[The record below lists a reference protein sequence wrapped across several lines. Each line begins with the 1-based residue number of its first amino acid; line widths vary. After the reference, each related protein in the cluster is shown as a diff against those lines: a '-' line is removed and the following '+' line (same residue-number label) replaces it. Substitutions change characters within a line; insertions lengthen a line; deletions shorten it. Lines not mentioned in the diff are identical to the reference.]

1 MFNPTATYRFQF
13 HKEFSFADFAKV
25 IPYLKKLGVATVYAS
40 PIFEAVP
47 GSNHGYDGTNPH
59 IINPEVGSLGALREI
74 SSALRQE
81 GIGWLQDIVPN
92 HMAYHPRNRWL
103 MDVLEKG
110 QQSVYAAY
118 FDVAWNHSE
127 TEGRLMVPFLGGDLP
142 GVIERG
148 ELTVAFE
155 AGHFVF
161 KYYDSAFPL
170 GPDSYSTI
178 LGLDDPAGVTVIRQW
193 LEQCRELKQTEDPRA
208 FSEGWK
214 ELLKQL
220 SSLSKNEKV
229 GHYISSCIE
238 KAAGDKELLQRLAEE
253 QVYRLCSWQE
263 TDSRINYRRFFTV
276 NSLIC
281 MNIQDDE
288 VFRHYHELI
297 TQLTEEGVF
306 KGLRIDHIDG
316 LYDPT
321 KYLVDLRNTVGE
333 EVYITVE
340 KILAP
345 EEELPEQWPIE
356 GNTGYDFL
364 ALVNNLLT
372 NKKAEKAFTQYY
384 YNWINDH
391 RTVPQ
396 QVRDKK
402 AYILYQHMGGELDN
416 LYRLFLEQGLV
427 DEERVKA
434 FEPDILKKAIGA
446 FLIHCPVY
454 RFYGGIMPLVTEEA
468 AAVQDILSRVRQ
480 TEPDL
485 GEAVDLLEDALVRK
499 PLERNPEY
507 NLRAAHFYKRC
518 MQFSGPLMA
527 KGVEDTLMYTFHRFI
542 AHNEVGDAPDAFGYT
557 TEEFH
562 QRMVRRQERWPLS
575 LNATSTHDTKRGED
589 VRARLN
595 VLTDMPELWLKTV
608 GEWRQLNAP
617 LREGGA
623 PDEADEY
630 FIYQTLVGSYPVEES
645 EEEAY
650 GERLKEYLQ
659 KALREA
665 KRHSNWTRPNE
676 AYEGAVARFAEGL
689 LRKGTPFWKSFD
701 RLLKRVLPH
710 GIVNSLSQVVL
721 KFTCPGVPDVYQ
733 GCELWDLS
741 LVDPDNRRPVDYTR
755 RLGYLEALEER
766 KADKKLFGEL
776 WKSASDGR
784 IKLWLV
790 QRLLQL
796 RREHVDLL
804 TQGDY
809 MPLSIEGAYKE
820 HVLAFARRYKRKWL
834 IVALPL
840 HTALL
845 AGEQKKGTLQID
857 WKDTHIQLPRQLKG
871 EYANLL
877 GGVAAKEEKGIPVK
891 ELFRQ
896 LPLALLSME
905 AEENTRGAGVLLHI
919 TSLPSPFGIGDMG
932 PEAHKFADFLHRSKQ
947 KYWQLLPIN
956 PTEEGQ
962 GHSPYSATSSRAGN
976 TLLISPYGLAQDGLL
991 RREELPAHHLPYSDR
1006 VDYRGAGEVKHKLY
1020 DLAWKRFCEGAG
1032 GGLQEEYAAFVSK
1045 EQEWL
1050 QDYTLYT
1057 LLKKKFRGQPWYQWP
1072 EEYKLKDEVAL
1083 QDLEAEHADEAGKIR
1098 WLQFIFSRQWHQL
1111 RAYCN
1116 RRGIELVGDLP
1127 FYVSYDS
1134 ADVWSHREL
1143 FNLDAEGGVL
1153 GMAGVPPDAFSDEGQ
1168 LWGMPVFRWDVLR
1181 ERRYDWW
1188 VQRLRKNVE
1197 LFDLV
1202 RLDHFRAFAGYWE
1215 VPAGETTAIN
1225 GEWVVGPGEDFFRVV
1240 REELGSLPFVA
1251 EDLGDIDQPV
1261 LDLRDDFALPGMK
1274 ILQFAFGDDYTRSDY
1289 IPHNYSTNFLV
1300 YTGTHDNNTTKG
1312 WWRQEADEGTRGRVM
1327 HYTGRSIGEDDIVRV
1342 LAQLAYASVARIVI
1356 LPLQDVLGLD
1366 EGARMNTP
1374 ASAGGNWGWRLV
1386 PGQIVHA
1393 AEEQLRQWTYLY
1405 NRI

>member
-1 MFNPTATYRFQF
+1 MFNPIATYRFQF
-13 HKEFSFADFAKV
+13 HKAFSFADFENV
-25 IPYLKKLGVATVYAS
+25 IPYLKKLGVTTVYAS
-40 PIFEAVP
+40 PVFEAVP

-59 IINPEVGSLGALREI
+59 AINPEVGTLETLRDLSSSLRK
-74 SSALRQE
+74 E

-92 HMAYHPRNRWL
+92 HMAFHPRNRWL

-110 QQSVYAAY
+110 QQSVWANY
-118 FDVAWNHSE
+118 FDVTWNTAE
-127 TEGRLMVPFLGGDLP
+127 AEGRLMVPFLGSSLEE
-142 GVIERG
+142 VIGKG
-148 ELTVAFE
+148 ELAVGYAE
-155 AGHFVF
+155 GRLVF
-161 KYYDSAFPL
+161 QYYDSAFPL
-170 GPDSYSTI
+170 SPDSYDTI
-178 LGLDDPAGVTVIRQW
+178 LGLGDPAGAAAIQQW
-193 LEQCRELKQTEDPRA
+193 LEQRKELKQTEDPKA
-208 FSEGWK
+208 FSERWE

-220 SSLSKNEKV
+220 SALSKNEKV
-229 GHYISSCIE
+229 GGYITSCLE
-238 KAAGDKELLQRLAEE
+238 KVKGDKELLQRISEE
-253 QVYRLCSWQE
+253 QAYRLCSWQE

-276 NSLIC
+276 NGLIC
-281 MNIQDDE
+281 MHIQDDE
-288 VFRHYHELI
+288 VFRRYHELI
-297 TQLTEEGVF
+297 ATLTEEGVF

-321 KYLVDLRNTVGE
+321 KYLVDLRNLVGE

-345 EEELPEQWPIE
+345 EEELPGQWPIE

-364 ALVNNLLT
+364 AMVNNLLT
-372 NKKAEKAFTQYY
+372 NKKAERAFTQYY

-402 AYILYQHMGGELDN
+402 AHILYQHMGGELEN

-427 DEERVKA
+427 DEERVNA
-434 FEPDILKKAIGA
+434 LEPEILKRAIGA

-454 RFYGGIMPLVTEEA
+454 RFYGGILPLVTEEV
-468 AAVQDILSRVRQ
+468 AAVQDILNRVRQ
-480 TEPDL
+480 TEPGL
-485 GEAVDLLEDALVRK
+485 AGAVDLLEDAILRK
-499 PLERNPEY
+499 PLEGAAEY

-518 MQFSGPLMA
+518 MQYSGPLMA
-527 KGVEDTLMYTFHRFI
+527 KGVEDTLMYTFQRFI

-557 TEEFH
+557 AGEFH

-595 VLTDMPELWLKTV
+595 VLTDMPELWLRTV
-608 GEWRQLNAP
+608 EEWRQLNAP

-623 PDEADEY
+623 PDENDEY
-630 FIYQTLVGSYPVEES
+630 FIYQTLVGSYPLLES
-645 EEEAY
+645 EEGAY
-650 GERLKEYLQ
+650 LDRLKEYLQ

-665 KRHSNWTRPNE
+665 KGHSNWTTPNE
-676 AYEGAVARFAEGL
+676 QYEGAVARFAEGL
-689 LRKGTPFWKSFD
+689 LRKDTPFWKSFE
-701 RLLKRVLPH
+701 RLLKRITPF
-710 GIVNSLSQVVL
+710 GIINSLAQVTL

-741 LVDPDNRRPVDYTR
+741 LVDPDNRRPVDYEL
-755 RLGYLEALEER
+755 RLRYLEALEER
-766 KADKKLFGEL
+766 KTDKRLFGEL

-784 IKLWLV
+784 IKLWLI
-790 QRLLQL
+790 QRLLHL
-796 RREHVDLL
+796 RKEGEDLF

-809 MPLSIEGAYKE
+809 VPLTVEGTYKD
-820 HVLAFARRYKRKWL
+820 HVLAFARKYKRKWL
-834 IVALPL
+834 IVAVPL
-840 HTALL
+840 HTGLL
-845 AGEQKKGTLQID
+845 AGEQKRGPLEID
-857 WKDTHIQLPRQLKG
+857 WKDTSIGLPRQLKG

-877 GGVAAKEEKGIPVK
+877 GGASAKVEGGIAVK
-891 ELFRQ
+891 DLFRQ

-905 AEENTRGAGVLLHI
+905 AEENARGAGILLHI

-932 PEAHKFADFLHRSKQ
+932 PEARKFADFLHRSKQ
-947 KYWQLLPIN
+947 RYWQLLPIN

-976 TLLISPYGLAQDGLL
+976 TLLISPYLLAQEGLL
-991 RREELPAHHLPYSDR
+991 RREELPSYHLPYGER
-1006 VDYRGAGEVKHKLY
+1006 ADYRGALEVKQKLF
-1020 DLAWKRFCEGAG
+1020 DKAWQRFREG
-1032 GGLQEEYAAFVSK
+1032 GGGTLQEEFEAFINK
-1045 EQEWL
+1045 EGEWL
-1050 QDYTLYT
+1050 PDYTLYT
-1057 LLKKKFRGQPWYQWP
+1057 LLKKKFRGQPWYEWP
-1072 EEYKLKDEVAL
+1072 EEYKLKDEAAL
-1083 QDLEAEHADEAGKIR
+1083 QALEAEHKEEADKIR
-1098 WLQFIFSRQWHQL
+1098 WLQFIFSRQWHAL

-1116 RRGIELVGDLP
+1116 RRGVELVGDLP

-1134 ADVWSHREL
+1134 ADVWSHRGL
-1143 FNLDAEGGVL
+1143 FNLDEEGGVL

-1215 VPAGETTAIN
+1215 VPAGEQTAIN
-1225 GEWVVGPGEDFFRVV
+1225 GEWKVGPGEDFFRVV
-1240 REELGSLPFVA
+1240 REEMGSLPFVA

-1289 IPHNYSTNFLV
+1289 IPHNYATNFLV

-1327 HYTGRSIGEDDIVRV
+1327 HYTGRSIGEDDVVRV
-1342 LAQLAYASVARIVI
+1342 LAQLAYGSVARIVI

-1366 EGARMNTP
+1366 ESARMNTP
-1374 ASAGGNWGWRLV
+1374 ASADGNWGWRFT
-1386 PGQIVHA
+1386 PGQIVPA
-1393 AEEQLRQWTYLY
+1393 AEEQLRDWAYLY

>member
-1 MFNPTATYRFQF
+1 MFNPIATYRFQF
-13 HKEFSFADFAKV
+13 HKAFSFADFEKV
-25 IPYLKKLGVATVYAS
+25 IPYLKKLGVTTVYAS

-47 GSNHGYDGTNPH
+47 GSNHGYDGTNPLVL
-59 IINPEVGSLGALREI
+59 NPEVGTLEELREL
-74 SSALRQE
+74 SSSLRKE
-81 GIGWLQDIVPN
+81 GFGWLQDIVPN
-92 HMAYHPRNRWL
+92 HMAFHPRNRWL

-110 QQSVYAAY
+110 QQSVYANF
-118 FDVAWNHSE
+118 FDVSWNLSE
-127 TEGRLMVPFLGGDLP
+127 AEGRLMVPFLGNDLDA
-142 GVIERG
+142 VIGKG
-148 ELTVAFE
+148 ELAVAYE
-155 AGHFVF
+155 GGRLVF
-161 KYYDSAFPL
+161 KYYDSTFPL
-170 GPDSYSTI
+170 SPDSYATVLN
-178 LGLDDPAGVTVIRQW
+178 LGNPAGAAAIQQW
-193 LEQCRELKQTEDPRA
+193 LGQRKELKQTEDPKA
-208 FSEGWK
+208 FSERWE

-220 SSLSKNEKV
+220 SSLSQNEKV
-229 GHYISSCIE
+229 RSYLTACLE
-238 KAAGDKELLQRLAEE
+238 KVAGDKELLQRISEE
-253 QVYRLCSWQE
+253 QAYRLCSWQE

-276 NSLIC
+276 NGLIC
-281 MNIQDDE
+281 MHIQDEE
-288 VFRHYHELI
+288 VFARYHELI
-297 TQLTEEGVF
+297 ADLTEEGVF

-321 KYLVDLRNTVGE
+321 KYLVDLRNLVGE
-333 EVYITVE
+333 DVYITVE

-364 ALVNNLLT
+364 AMVNNLLT

-402 AYILYQHMGGELDN
+402 AHILYQHMGGELDN

-427 DEERVKA
+427 EEERVNA
-434 FEPDILKKAIGA
+434 IEAGMLKKAIGA

-454 RFYGGIMPLVTEEA
+454 RFYGGILPLVSEEVG
-468 AAVQDILSRVRQ
+468 AVQGILAQVRQ
-480 TEPDL
+480 TEPEL
-485 GEAVDLLEDALVRK
+485 TVAVDLLEEAMIRK
-499 PLERNPEY
+499 PLEGNAEY

-527 KGVEDTLMYTFHRFI
+527 KGVEDTLMYTFQRFI

-557 TEEFH
+557 PEEFH
-562 QRMVRRQERWPLS
+562 QKMVRRQERWPLS

-589 VRARLN
+589 VRTRLN
-595 VLTDMPELWLKTV
+595 VLTDLPELWLRTV
-608 GEWRQLNAP
+608 EEWRQLNAP
-617 LREGGA
+617 LREGGL
-623 PDEADEY
+623 PDANDEY
-630 FIYQTLVGSYPVEES
+630 FIYQTLVGSYPMVEG
-645 EEEAY
+645 EEGTY
-650 GERLKEYLQ
+650 LDRLKEYLQ

-665 KRHSNWTRPNE
+665 KRHSNWTAPNE
-676 AYEGAVARFAEGL
+676 AYETAVARFAEGL
-689 LRKGTPFWKSFD
+689 LRKDTPFWKSFE
-701 RLLKRVLPH
+701 RLLKRIMPFGV
-710 GIVNSLSQVVL
+710 VNSLAQVTL
-721 KFTCPGVPDVYQ
+721 KFTCPGVPDIYQ

-741 LVDPDNRRPVDYTR
+741 LVDPDNRRPVDYEL
-755 RLGYLEALEER
+755 RLGCLEALEGR
-766 KADKKLFGEL
+766 PADKRLFGEL

-796 RREHVDLL
+796 RREQEDLF

-809 MPLSIEGAYKE
+809 VPLGVEGAYKE
-820 HVLAFARRYKRKWL
+820 HVLAFARKYKRKWL
-834 IVALPL
+834 IVAVPL
-840 HTALL
+840 HTAHI
-845 AGEQKKGTLQID
+845 AGEQKKGPLEID
-857 WKDTHIQLPRQLKG
+857 WKDTRIQLPRQLKG
-871 EYANLL
+871 AYTSLV
-877 GGVAAKEEKGIPVK
+877 GGASSKVEKGVPVK
-891 ELFRQ
+891 DLFRH

-905 AEENTRGAGVLLHI
+905 AEENARGAGVLLHI

-932 PEAHKFADFLHRSKQ
+932 PEARKFADVLHRSKQ

-976 TLLISPYGLAQDGLL
+976 TLLISPYLLAQDGLL
-991 RREELPAHHLPYSDR
+991 RREELPPFHLPYGDR
-1006 VDYRGAGEVKHKLY
+1006 ADYRGALEVKHKLF
-1020 DLAWKRFCEGAG
+1020 DKAWQRFRTG
-1032 GGLQEEYAAFVSK
+1032 GGGTLRQDFEVFIQE

-1050 QDYTLYT
+1050 TDYTLYT
-1057 LLKKKFRGQPWYQWP
+1057 LLKKKYRGQPWYEWP
-1072 EEYKLKDEVAL
+1072 EEYKLKDEDAL
-1083 QDLEAEHADEAGKIR
+1083 QALEAEHQDEADKIR
-1098 WLQFIFSRQWHQL
+1098 WLQFLFSRQWHAL

-1134 ADVWSHREL
+1134 ADVWSHRGL
-1143 FNLDAEGGVL
+1143 FNLDKEGSML

-1168 LWGMPVFRWDVLR
+1168 LWGMPVFRWDVLK

-1215 VPAGETTAIN
+1215 VPAGEKTAIN
-1225 GEWVVGPGEDFFRVV
+1225 GEWKTGPGEDFFRVV
-1240 REELGSLPFVA
+1240 KEELGSLPFVA

-1274 ILQFAFGDDYTRSDY
+1274 VLQFAFGEDYTRSDY
-1289 IPHNYSTNFLV
+1289 IPHNYTSNFLV

-1327 HYTGRSIGEDDIVRV
+1327 HYTGRSIGENDIGRV
-1342 LAQLAYASVARIVI
+1342 LAQLAYGSVARIVI

-1366 EGARMNTP
+1366 EGARMNIP
-1374 ASAGGNWGWRLV
+1374 ASADGNWGWRLV
-1386 PGQIVHA
+1386 PGQIVPA
-1393 AEEQLRQWTYLY
+1393 AEEQLREWAYMY

>member
-13 HKEFSFADFAKV
+13 HKAFSFADFEKV
-25 IPYLKKLGVATVYAS
+25 IPYLKKLGVTTVYAS
-40 PIFEAVP
+40 PVFEAVP

-59 IINPEVGSLGALREI
+59 TINPEVGTLEKLREL

-118 FDVAWNHSE
+118 FDVAWNHAE

-142 GVIERG
+142 GVIEKG
-148 ELTVAFE
+148 ELTLAYE
-155 AGHFVF
+155 EGRLVF

-170 GPDSYSTI
+170 SPDSYTTV
-178 LGLDDPAGVTVIRQW
+178 LGLGDPTGATAIRQW
-193 LEQCRELKQTEDPRA
+193 LEQRRELKQTEDPRA
-208 FSEGWK
+208 FSEGWD

-220 SSLSKNEKV
+220 ASLSKNEKV
-229 GHYISSCIE
+229 GSYIRSCIE
-238 KAAGDKELLQRLAEE
+238 KAAGNKELLQGLAEE

-263 TDSRINYRRFFTV
+263 TDSCINYRRFFTV

-288 VFRHYHELI
+288 VFGYYHELI
-297 TQLTEEGVF
+297 TQLTGEGVF

-345 EEELPEQWPIE
+345 EEELPGLWPIE

-364 ALVNNLLT
+364 AMVNNLLT

-384 YNWINDH
+384 YSWINDH

-427 DEERVKA
+427 DEERAKA
-434 FEPDILKKAIGA
+434 IDPDILKKAIGA

-468 AAVQDILSRVRQ
+468 AAVQDILARVRQ
-480 TEPDL
+480 TEPEL
-485 GEAVDLLEDALVRK
+485 GEAVGLLEDAILNK
-499 PLERNPEY
+499 TLEGNNEY

-527 KGVEDTLMYTFHRFI
+527 KGVEDTLMYTFQRFI
-542 AHNEVGDAPDAFGYT
+542 AHNEVGDAPDAFGYSPD
-557 TEEFH
+557 EFH
-562 QRMVRRQERWPLS
+562 QRMVNRQERWPLS

-589 VRARLN
+589 VRTRLN
-595 VLTDMPELWLKTV
+595 VLTDLPELWLKTV
-608 GEWRQLNAP
+608 EEWRQLNAS
-617 LREGGA
+617 LKEGGA

-630 FIYQTLVGSYPVEES
+630 FIYQTLVGSYPIEAS
-645 EEEAY
+645 EEDAY
-650 GERLKEYLQ
+650 GGRLKEYLQ

-665 KRHSNWTRPNE
+665 KRHSNWTTPNE
-676 AYEGAVARFAEGL
+676 AYEGAVARFAEAL

-710 GIVNSLSQVVL
+710 GMVNSLAQVVL

-755 RLGYLEALEER
+755 RLTYLEELEGR

-796 RREHVDLL
+796 RREHEDLF

-809 MPLSIEGAYKE
+809 TPLSIEGAYKE

-845 AGEQKKGTLQID
+845 AGDQKKGPLETD
-857 WKDTHIQLPRQLKG
+857 WKDTRIQLPRPLKG
-871 EYANLL
+871 EYNNLL
-877 GGVAAKEEKGIPVK
+877 GGAATKVEKGIPVK

-905 AEENTRGAGVLLHI
+905 AEENARGAGILLHI

-932 PEAHKFADFLHRSKQ
+932 PEARKFADFLHRSKQ

-976 TLLISPYGLAQDGLL
+976 TLLLSPYLLAQDGLL
-991 RREELPAHHLPYSDR
+991 RREELPAHHLPYSNR
-1006 VDYRGAGEVKHKLY
+1006 VDYRGAAEIKHKLY
-1020 DLAWKRFCEGAG
+1020 DTAWQRFREGASG
-1032 GGLQEEYAAFVSK
+1032 ALQEEFAAFVAK

-1050 QDYTLYT
+1050 PDYTLYT
-1057 LLKKKFRGQPWYQWP
+1057 LLKKKFGGQPWYQWP
-1072 EEYKLKDEVAL
+1072 EEYKLKDKAAL
-1083 QDLEAEHADEAGKIR
+1083 QALEAEQEDEAGKIR

-1111 RAYCN
+1111 KAYCN

-1143 FNLDAEGGVL
+1143 FNLDEEGGVV

-1168 LWGMPVFRWDVLR
+1168 LWGMPVFRWEALR

-1188 VQRLRKNVE
+1188 VQRLRKNIE
-1197 LFDLV
+1197 LFDIV

-1215 VPAGETTAIN
+1215 VPAGEQTAIN
-1225 GEWVVGPGEDFFRVV
+1225 GEWKTGPGEDFFRTV
-1240 REELGSLPFVA
+1240 REALGSLPFVA

-1261 LDLRDDFALPGMK
+1261 LHLRDDFALPGMK

-1342 LAQLAYASVARIVI
+1342 LAQLAYGSVARIVI

-1374 ASAGGNWGWRLV
+1374 ASADGNWGWRFV
-1386 PGQIVHA
+1386 PGQVVHA

>member
-1 MFNPTATYRFQF
+1 MFNPIATYRFQF
-13 HKEFSFADFAKV
+13 HKAFSFADFQKV
-25 IPYLKKLGVATVYAS
+25 IPYLRKLGVSIVYAS

-59 IINPEVGSLGALREI
+59 IINPEVGTLEELREL
-74 SSALRQE
+74 SSSLRKE
-81 GIGWLQDIVPN
+81 GINWLQDIVPN

-110 QQSVYAAY
+110 QQSAYANF
-118 FDVAWNHSE
+118 FDVAWNHPE
-127 TEGRLMVPFLGGDLP
+127 AEGRLMVPFLGSDLEE
-142 GVIERG
+142 VIGNG
-148 ELTVAFE
+148 ELTVAYQE
-155 AGHFVF
+155 ERLVF

-170 GPDSYSTI
+170 SPDSYSTI
-178 LGLDDPAGVTVIRQW
+178 LNLGDPAGVAAIQQW
-193 LEQCRELKQTEDPRA
+193 LGQREELRQTEDARA
-208 FSEGWK
+208 FSEGWE

-220 SSLSKNEKV
+220 ASLSKNEKV
-229 GHYISSCIE
+229 GSYITSCIK
-238 KAAGDKELLQRLAEE
+238 KAAGDKALLQRISEE
-253 QVYRLCSWQE
+253 QAYRLCSWQE

-276 NSLIC
+276 NGLIC
-281 MNIQDDE
+281 MNIQDED
-288 VFRHYHELI
+288 VFGRYHELI
-297 TQLTEEGVF
+297 TALTSEGVF

-345 EEELPEQWPIE
+345 EEELPGQWPIE

-364 ALVNNLLT
+364 AMVNNLLT
-372 NKKAEKAFTQYY
+372 NTKAEKAFTQYY

-391 RTVPQ
+391 RTVAQ

-402 AYILYQHMGGELDN
+402 AYILYQHMGGELEN
-416 LYRLFLEQGLV
+416 LYRLFGEQGLV
-427 DEERVKA
+427 DEERLKSI
-434 FEPDILKKAIGA
+434 EPDLLKKAIGA

-454 RFYGGIMPLVTEEA
+454 RFYGGILPLVPEEA
-468 AAVQDILSRVRQ
+468 AAVQDILARVRQ
-480 TEPDL
+480 SEPEL
-485 GEAVDLLEDALVRK
+485 AGAVDLLEDAVLRK
-499 PLERNPEY
+499 PAEGNAEY

-527 KGVEDTLMYTFHRFI
+527 KGVEDTLMYTFQRFI

-557 TEEFH
+557 PEAFH

-595 VLTDMPELWLKTV
+595 VLTDLPDLWLKTV
-608 GEWRQLNAP
+608 EEWRQLNVG
-617 LREGGA
+617 LKEGGA
-623 PDEADEY
+623 PDANDEY
-630 FIYQTLVGSYPVEES
+630 FIYQTLVGSYPLVES
-645 EEEAY
+645 EAEGYA
-650 GERLKEYLQ
+650 GRLKEYLQ

-665 KRHSNWTRPNE
+665 KQRSNWTTPNE
-676 AYEGAVARFAEGL
+676 AYEGVVARFAEGL
-689 LRKGTPFWKSFD
+689 LRKETPFWKSFE
-701 RLLKRVLPH
+701 RLLKRITPH
-710 GIVNSLSQVVL
+710 GVVNSLVQVAM
-721 KFTCPGVPDVYQ
+721 KFTCPGVPDIYQ
-733 GCELWDLS
+733 GCELWDFS
-741 LVDPDNRRPVDYTR
+741 LVDPDNRRPVDYAL
-755 RLGYLEALEER
+755 RLGHMEALEQR
-766 KADKKLFGEL
+766 ATDHRLFTEL
-776 WKSASDGR
+776 WKSAPDGR

-790 QRLLQL
+790 LRLLQL
-796 RREHVDLL
+796 RREQEDLF

-809 MPLSIEGAYKE
+809 VPLAVEGAYKD
-820 HVLAFARRYKRKWL
+820 HVLAFARKYKRKWL
-834 IVALPL
+834 IVAVPL
-840 HTALL
+840 HTAPL
-845 AGEQKKGTLQID
+845 AGEHKKGPLEID
-857 WKDTHIQLPRQLKG
+857 WKDTRIQLPRQLKG
-871 EYANLL
+871 EYTNIL
-877 GGVAAKEEKGIPVK
+877 GGTTAKVEKGIRVK

-896 LPLALLSME
+896 LPLALISME
-905 AEENTRGAGVLLHI
+905 AEENARGAGILLHI

-932 PEAHKFADFLHRSKQ
+932 PEARKFADFLHRSKQ
-947 KYWQLLPIN
+947 RYWQLLPIN

-976 TLLISPYGLAQDGLL
+976 TLLISPYGLAQDGFL
-991 RREELPAHHLPYSDR
+991 RREELAAFHLPYADR
-1006 VDYRGAGEVKHKLY
+1006 ADYRGAQEVKQKLY
-1020 DLAWKRFCEGAG
+1020 DKAWERFRKGAG
-1032 GGLQEEYAAFVSK
+1032 GALQQDFEAFVQK

-1050 QDYTLYT
+1050 PDYTLYT
-1057 LLKKKFRGQPWYQWP
+1057 LLKQKFGGQPWYQWP
-1072 EEYKLKDEVAL
+1072 EEYKLKDEAAL
-1083 QDLEAEHADEAGKIR
+1083 QALEAEHAEEAGKIR
-1098 WLQFIFSRQWHQL
+1098 WLQFIFSRQWHAL

-1134 ADVWSHREL
+1134 ADVWSHRAI
-1143 FNLDAEGGVL
+1143 FNLDEEGGVL

-1168 LWGMPVFRWDVLR
+1168 LWGMPVFRWEVLK

-1188 VQRLRKNVE
+1188 VQRLRKNIE
-1197 LFDLV
+1197 LFDIV

-1215 VPAGETTAIN
+1215 VPAGEKTAIN
-1225 GEWVVGPGEDFFRVV
+1225 GEWMTGPGEDFFRVV

-1289 IPHNYSTNFLV
+1289 IPHNYATNFLV

-1312 WWRQEADEGTRGRVM
+1312 WWRQEADEDTRGRVM
-1327 HYTGRSIGEDDIVRV
+1327 HYTGRSIGEEDIVRV
-1342 LAQLAYASVARIVI
+1342 LAQLAYGSVARIVI

-1366 EGARMNTP
+1366 ESARMNIP
-1374 ASAGGNWGWRLV
+1374 ASANGNWGWRLV
-1386 PGQIVHA
+1386 PGQLVPA
-1393 AEEQLRQWTYLY
+1393 AEHQLRDWAYLY